1 MSQSALDAD
10 PSDDL
15 SFPSTVK
22 IVGRDV
28 NKLTPDWTA
37 VA

>member
-1 MSQSALDAD
+1 MSQSAVDAD

-15 SFPSTVK
+15 SFPSTLK

-28 NKLTPDWTA
+28 NKLTPDRA
-37 VA
+37 AIA